1 MITEIR
7 LKKGSGVPT
16 SLKLAE
22 PAIDILNKILYVG
35 LTEGE
40 NGGSD
45 FMKII
50 DEDAVK
56 KAISDI
62 EKLVSAKTTYSN
74 SDPLIKDV
82 GGILVSNHTNG
93 FDKVPI
99 DELITELLYP
109 YTPAVINS
117 FSLNPSAGAKEMN
130 KELIVNTATV
140 KITKKSKKIESVS
153 LYKGNELLKTKNDD
167 ITSSGTTVTFTIDDK
182 LDGSTDTSYQVKV
195 TENGGNIISSN
206 KQTYDFVYPYFYGV
220 VSNGDII
227 DSEAILGFSK
237 SIRAKGSHNYSY
249 TTNNQCPVIAYPKSY
264 GILKSIIDPNNFTQD
279 WTLSTVTVNNEE
291 TINNIDYY
299 VYVGGAS
306 TATATYKFN
315 Y

>member
-1 MITEIR
+1 MITDIR
-7 LKKGSGVPT
+7 LKKGSGVPS

-50 DEDAVK
+50 DEYAVK
-56 KAISDI
+56 EAISDI
-62 EKLVSAKTTYSN
+62 EELVLAKTTYSN

-93 FDKVPI
+93 FDEVPI

-130 KELIVNTATV
+130 VPLDVKSATV
-140 KITKKSKKIESVS
+140 KITKKS
-153 LYKGNELLKTKNDD
+153 
-167 ITSSGTTVTFTIDDK
+167 
-182 LDGSTDTSYQVKV
+182 
-195 TENGGNIISSN
+195 
-206 KQTYDFVYPYFYGV
+206 
-220 VSNGDII
+220 
-227 DSEAILGFSK
+227 
-237 SIRAKGSHNYSY
+237 
-249 TTNNQCPVIAYPKSY
+249 
-264 GILKSIIDPNNFTQD
+264 
-279 WTLSTVTVNNEE
+279 
-291 TINNIDYY
+291 
-299 VYVGGAS
+299 
-306 TATATYKFN
+306 
-315 Y
+315 